1 MINCFLQLCPE
12 EYASDT
18 IAALGDILPHDDSV
32 NDRTSGSKLCN
43 SESITKKLWK
53 GEFYFIE

>member
-1 MINCFLQLCPE
+1 MLQLCPE

-53 GEFYFIE
+53 GEFWFIE